1 MTEHQKYTIRALRPG
16 IPQAMGFLLLAGV
29 ALLLQFAHPV
39 YMTVMGDVVGA
50 NQFYREDISFIFQ
63 VSMVSMTMMF
73 PILWKVRGAFTS
85 YAILLCCLLVVA
97 ACLVVCAYAGSLE
110 IMLVAA
116 FIMGMF
122 KMMGTFEALSSI
134 MLIVTPKANF
144 KVWFTVLYCFI
155 LACVQLSGILAV
167 YFTDFYEWQFIYMF
181 MVMAILFVAL
191 LVVVGFRAVPPM
203 PAKPLGPL
211 DWKGFLLWTSLFL
224 LIIYVAIYGQVEDWF
239 SSHAIVLTT
248 FSIPVVVG
256 LLLLH
261 YRTQADHYVPAPCLR
276 YSNVLLSALIIFVL
290 QFFLNTGG
298 NVLSPFMSAIM
309 QLDSINSVNLN
320 VYIFFGLLAGLAF
333 SLYWFEVR
341 KGGFTMLFF
350 IGFLTL
356 ACYHLLVYR
365 NFSTSAGADM
375 LYFPYFLRGMGN
387 IIIYA
392 AVAVYMMRGVPFPMF
407 AGALFVV
414 AVARNAIGG
423 TISSSII
430 SNFQH
435 HRMVENL
442 QKLALRVDENQA
454 QASSL
459 YQGVKGN
466 LLHHGASYL
475 SAESAAAGTLYG
487 RVYRQALLLTGSE
500 IFGLVAFLGVVIVV
514 LLLLYAL
521 FKMIKRRPVAAVT
534 NNG

>member
-1 MTEHQKYTIRALRPG
+1 M
-16 IPQAMGFLLLAGV
+16 
-29 ALLLQFAHPV
+29 
-39 YMTVMGDVVGA
+39 D
-50 NQFYREDISFIFQ
+50 
-63 VSMVSMTMMF
+63 
-73 PILWKVRGAFTS
+73 
-85 YAILLCCLLVVA
+85 LLV
-97 ACLVVCAYAGSLE
+97 LFPP
-110 IMLVAA
+110 
-116 FIMGMF
+116 FII
-122 KMMGTFEALSSI
+122 S
-134 MLIVTPKANF
+134 
-144 KVWFTVLYCFI
+144 
-155 LACVQLSGILAV
+155 
-167 YFTDFYEWQFIYMF
+167 
-181 MVMAILFVAL
+181 
-191 LVVVGFRAVPPM
+191 
-203 PAKPLGPL
+203 
-211 DWKGFLLWTSLFL
+211 
-224 LIIYVAIYGQVEDWF
+224 
-239 SSHAIVLTT
+239 
-248 FSIPVVVG
+248 
-256 LLLLH
+256 
-261 YRTQADHYVPAPCLR
+261 
-276 YSNVLLSALIIFVL
+276 
-290 QFFLNTGG
+290 NTGG

-309 QLDSINSVNLN
+309 QLDSMNSVNLN

-521 FKMIKRRPVAAVT
+521 FKMIKRRPVAAAT
-534 NNG
+534 NSG